1 MIETAVVTTYID
13 VDIKQKAEN
22 ILARQ
27 GRTMSQELSRY
38 IRQLVSQ
45 DSTATDTSD
54 SVAFLRSMS
63 GIFNSGQRD
72 TSSNVNT
79 LVANAILQ
87 KHTQNGS

>member
-1 MIETAVVTTYID
+1 MIETAVVTTHID

-45 DSTATDTSD
+45 DSTSTDISD

-63 GIFNSGQRD
+63 GIFNSGQQD

>member
-13 VDIKQKAEN
+13 IDIKQKAES

-45 DSTATDTSD
+45 DSTSTDTSD

-63 GIFNSGQRD
+63 GIFNSGQQD

-87 KHTQNGS
+87 KHAQNGS